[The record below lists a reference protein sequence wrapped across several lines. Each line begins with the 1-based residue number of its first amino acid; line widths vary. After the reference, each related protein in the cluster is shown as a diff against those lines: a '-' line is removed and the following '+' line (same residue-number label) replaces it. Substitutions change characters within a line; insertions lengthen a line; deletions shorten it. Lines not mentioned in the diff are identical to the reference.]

1 MWQSSAS
8 GRPSGN
14 ANVHVC
20 VHARVC
26 VESGVHCYEP
36 VRMCVHVC
44 MCMCLHACVH
54 MHVCKVFTAV
64 DLHTWASQSHPG
76 QAQEHL
82 GGWRTGHRLP
92 SLPRCRPL
100 MRRAL
105 VQRELRTGSSHRGE
119 RRAGG
124 GDKALGV
131 CTGHLQASLEA
142 TLFHYSFPESC
153 EVFMKTLIL
162 LRRGVS
168 PQGAK
173 DSPKPCSAYPKL
185 GLSAPKLLGGLSK
198 RSHTSACGGD
208 EELPVCR
215 PAREQTF

>member
-1 MWQSSAS
+1 M
-8 GRPSGN
+8 
-14 ANVHVC
+14 HVC
-20 VHARVC
+20 VHAHVC

-54 MHVCKVFTAV
+54 VHVCKVFTAV

-105 VQRELRTGSSHRGE
+105 VQREFRTGSSHRGE

-162 LRRGVS
+162 LTGAGGVGEVS
-168 PQGAK
+168 TGCQGLAKAMQCLPQAGLV
-173 DSPKPCSAYPKL
+173 CS
-185 GLSAPKLLGGLSK
+185 
-198 RSHTSACGGD
+198 
-208 EELPVCR
+208 
-215 PAREQTF
+215 QTPWRAQ